1 MPIDRYAE
9 YSENRKGL
17 EAEPRERLMPRTLQE
32 QLDRVERD
40 IKLFTEFDRAEK
52 ARLNRESY
60 LWTAEDRIEWQ
71 ETQSDNARRLR
82 ELLDE
87 REALRRQ
94 SVKPT
99 VVDAAIRKGDMA
111 ALPGPASRMPPLRS
125 YPHSPFDCFAVS
137 DVLGRHAARRNRND

>member
-1 MPIDRYAE
+1 MPVDRYAE
-9 YSENRKGL
+9 YTENRNGL

-32 QLDRVERD
+32 QLDQVERD

-52 ARLNRESY
+52 ARLNCESY

-87 REALRRQ
+87 REVLRRQ
-94 SVKPT
+94 
-99 VVDAAIRKGDMA
+99 
-111 ALPGPASRMPPLRS
+111 LNL
-125 YPHSPFDCFAVS
+125 
-137 DVLGRHAARRNRND
+137 

>member
-1 MPIDRYAE
+1 
-9 YSENRKGL
+9 
-17 EAEPRERLMPRTLQE
+17 MPRTLQE

-94 SVKPT
+94 
-99 VVDAAIRKGDMA
+99 
-111 ALPGPASRMPPLRS
+111 LNL
-125 YPHSPFDCFAVS
+125 
-137 DVLGRHAARRNRND
+137 